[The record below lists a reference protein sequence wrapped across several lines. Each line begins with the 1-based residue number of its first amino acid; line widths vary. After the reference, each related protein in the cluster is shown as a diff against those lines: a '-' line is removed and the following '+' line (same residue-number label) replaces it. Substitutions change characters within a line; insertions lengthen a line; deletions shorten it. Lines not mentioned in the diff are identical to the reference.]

1 MDDRRLC
8 VKPKTKKIYRVD
20 DFNRKTQTMDQQNQ
34 VKL

>member
-8 VKPKTKKIYRVD
+8 VKPKTKKIHRVD